1 MIEVNSYSDLTNEI
15 KDKEKA
21 YLLLFKQGSEK
32 SDCAF
37 QNITAGA
44 KDIIGLNLF
53 FADVNKVRDIHTRYN
68 VTTLPV
74 LLEFEKGIFKNLI
87 KGCNDAKHYKALF
100 EDAIYFAETKND
112 EKPQKRVMVYST
124 PTCSWC
130 NTLKSYLKLHKVRYT
145 DIDISRDQRAANELV
160 KRSGQMGVPQTEI
173 NGEIIVVLTK
183 QELTRC
189 LISKD
194 KYTM

>member
-1 MIEVNSYSDLTNEI
+1 M
-15 KDKEKA
+15 
-21 YLLLFKQGSEK
+21 FKKGSEK

-37 QNITAGA
+37 QNISAGA
-44 KDIIGLNLF
+44 KYITGLNLF
-53 FADVNKVRDIHTRYN
+53 FAEVNKVRDIHTHYN
-68 VTTLPV
+68 VTTVPV

-124 PTCSWC
+124 QTCSWC

-145 DIDISRDQRAANELV
+145 DIDISRDQRAADELV

-173 NGEIIVVLTK
+173 NGEIIVGFNKARINEVLNIK
-183 QELTRC
+183 G
-189 LISKD
+189 
-194 KYTM
+194 

>member
-1 MIEVNSYSDLTNEI
+1 MIEVNSYFDLTSII

-37 QNITAGA
+37 QNISAGA
-44 KDIIGLNLF
+44 KNMTGLNLF

-68 VTTLPV
+68 VTTVPV
-74 LLEFEKGIFKNLI
+74 LLEFEKGNFKNLI

-100 EDAIYFAETKND
+100 ENAIYLAGIKND
-112 EKPQKRVMVYST
+112 EKPQKRVTVYST

-130 NTLKSYLKLHKVRYT
+130 NTLKSYLKLHKVRYAN
-145 DIDISRDQRAANELV
+145 IDVSRDQRAADELV
-160 KRSGQMGVPQTEI
+160 KRSGQMGVPQTDI
-173 NGEIIVVLTK
+173 NGELIVGFNK
-183 QELTRC
+183 ARINEL
-189 LISKD
+189 LNIQG
-194 KYTM
+194 